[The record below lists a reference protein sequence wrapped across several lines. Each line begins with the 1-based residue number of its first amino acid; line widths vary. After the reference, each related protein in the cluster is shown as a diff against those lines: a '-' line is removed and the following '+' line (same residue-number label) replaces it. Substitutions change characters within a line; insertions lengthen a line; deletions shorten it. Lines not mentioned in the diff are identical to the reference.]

1 MSFGAPRHRALRVAV
16 LFCLLAVTFVVPAF
30 AWGDDAKLR
39 HYEVDE
45 LAKIVAN
52 EGYGSVESEENRV
65 VFKAD
70 GRTYMLFRYD
80 DGDLQLY
87 YGITGISIT
96 PDDVNTWNRKRR
108 LSRAYLDGDNDPV
121 LEADLLA
128 NAGLNEKI
136 VAEFI
141 KVFVGS
147 VGQWRSFLHD
157 HDRAMQTSDLPASPE
172 RGI

>member
-1 MSFGAPRHRALRVAV
+1 MAPMGLSVLVLVSILALAIPS
-16 LFCLLAVTFVVPAF
+16 L
-30 AWGDDAKLR
+30 AWGEGAKLR
-39 HYEVDE
+39 HYDVGE
-45 LAKIVAN
+45 LAKIVED
-52 EGYGSVESEENRV
+52 EGYGSVEPQENRV

-87 YGITGISIT
+87 YGISGISIT

-128 NAGLNEKI
+128 NAGINHEI

-147 VGQWRSFLHD
+147 VGEWRTFLRD
-157 HDRAMQTSDLPASPE
+157 HDQADANGDLPASLG
-172 RGI
+172 RDI